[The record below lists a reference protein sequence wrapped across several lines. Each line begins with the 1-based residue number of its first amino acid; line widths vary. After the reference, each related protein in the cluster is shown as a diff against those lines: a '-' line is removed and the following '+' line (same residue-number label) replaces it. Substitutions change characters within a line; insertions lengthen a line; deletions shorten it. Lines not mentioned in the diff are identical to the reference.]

1 MNSGRILVNGSSF
14 YCGNSTSSLCQLALK
29 SDIPS
34 VTQYVHPS
42 TKQCNYVYTHPTT
55 KQCNYAYTHP
65 SSQQCSNVNATTLSG
80 YTYSQIL
87 SNASANAGG
96 IIRRGSVTWTTSSNS
111 EYETR
116 TVSFSGF
123 SSTPAITAIASYP
136 VTINMRSVV
145 IGASVGCSSI
155 NTSSA
160 SFTILPNPSYEN
172 FFRYA
177 KITLKWIAVG

>member
-1 MNSGRILVNGSSF
+1 MLVNGSSF
-14 YCGNSTSSLCQLALK
+14 YCGNSTSSLCELALK

-34 VTQYVHPS
+34 VAQYVHPS

-87 SNASANAGG
+87 SNASANTGG

-123 SSTPAITAIASYP
+123 SSTPVITAIASYP
-136 VTINMRSVV
+136 NMQNDV

-155 NTSSA
+155 NKSSA
-160 SFTILPNPSYEN
+160 SFTILPNPSYGN
-172 FFRYA
+172 FRYA
-177 KITLKWIAVG
+177 EITLKWIAVG